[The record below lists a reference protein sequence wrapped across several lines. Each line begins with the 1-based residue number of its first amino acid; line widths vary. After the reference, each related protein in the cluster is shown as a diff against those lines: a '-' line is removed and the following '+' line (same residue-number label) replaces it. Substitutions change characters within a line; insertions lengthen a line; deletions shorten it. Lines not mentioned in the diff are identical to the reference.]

1 MPSAEGQFKVLET
14 VNDNTYK
21 IDLLG
26 DYQVSAI
33 VNVLDLS
40 PYEDDDYVAN
50 LRSNFAKQGE
60 GDGGPPWICQD
71 KGERGPD
78 S

>member
-1 MPSAEGQFKVLET
+1 MPRVEDPFEVLER

-60 GDGGPPWICQD
+60 DDGGHH
-71 KGERGPD
+71 
-78 S
+78 